1 MRRLPFGARC
11 PGQLSRG
18 DWLRRTSS
26 DRAACATVVHLS
38 RPRSVPAAYR
48 SHVAAAAA
56 SPPRVLHLSLVVGGE
71 LRDREGGRIG
81 RVDDLIVRLGEDEYP
96 PVTGVLATVAG
107 RQVFVPADEVE
118 EIDHG
123 RVSLRS
129 VRLDLQPFRR
139 RPQEVLLKKDVLDR
153 QLINVEGARL
163 VRSNEIEIARLG
175 GWYRVVG
182 VDVGLRGL
190 VRRLVPRAL
199 AGNVGASEFLD
210 WASVE
215 PFTGHVPTVRLRVP
229 HPKLA
234 RLHPAQLAD
243 LVEAASHSEGEE
255 IIKAVGENPELEA
268 DVFEELEA
276 HHQLEFIE
284 ERSDEEVAQVLARM
298 ESDDAADLVTELP
311 EGRREQVVELLPT
324 VQRRR
329 VRALL
334 GYDPATAGGLMSP
347 DFVCLYAQATQAEAL
362 DHVRASRSSA
372 EALASIYVMNARKRL
387 TGAIALADLL
397 RADPELR
404 MGEIAGV
411 PQRVRPEADLE
422 EIARLMTDFDLTVL
436 PVVDGEQ
443 RLLGVITVD
452 DVFELVLPKGWQRR
466 FGILG
471 ED

>member
-1 MRRLPFGARC
+1 
-11 PGQLSRG
+11 
-18 DWLRRTSS
+18 
-26 DRAACATVVHLS
+26 V
-38 RPRSVPAAYR
+38 
-48 SHVAAAAA
+48 
-56 SPPRVLHLSLVVGGE
+56 
-71 LRDREGGRIG
+71 G
-81 RVDDLIVRLGEDEYP
+81 RVEDVIVRLGEGEYP
-96 PVTGVLATVAG
+96 PVTGLLATVAG

-118 EIDHG
+118 EIEHG
-123 RVSLRS
+123 RVTLRAL
-129 VRLDLQPFRR
+129 RLDLQPFER

-153 QLINVEGARL
+153 QLINVDGARL
-163 VRSNEIEIARLG
+163 VRANEIELARLE

-199 AGNVGASEFLD
+199 ADNVAASAFLD

-243 LVEAASHSEGEE
+243 LVEQASHPEGEE
-255 IIKAVGENPELEA
+255 ILGAVGGDPELEA
-268 DVFEELEA
+268 DVFEELES

-284 ERSDEEVAQVLARM
+284 DRPDEEVASVLARM
-298 ESDDAADLVTELP
+298 EADDAADLVRELP
-311 EGRREQVVELLPT
+311 EERREEVVRLLPL

-347 DFVCLYAQATQAEAL
+347 EFVCVYSQATPAEVL
-362 DHVRASRSSA
+362 ERIRSSKISA
-372 EALASIYVMNARKRL
+372 EALAWVYVMNAHKRL
-387 TGAIALADLL
+387 NGAIALVDLL
-397 RADPELR
+397 RADPQLRLGELAEPPR
-404 MGEIAGV
+404 
-411 PQRVRPEADLE
+411 RVRPDADLE
-422 EIARLMTDFDLTVL
+422 EVARLMTDFDLTVV
-436 PVVDGEQ
+436 PVVDDQE

-452 DVFELVLPKGWQRR
+452 DVLELVLPRGWRR
-466 FGILG
+466 QFGLFG